1 MELSK
6 KDKKVAR
13 QIIEDGLQKELG
25 KGLDKIDKLL
35 KKWQEGKQDNRE
47 SYHLLFKTISDFD
60 KHIAKRY
67 DNMTGS
73 KYLFIIA
80 SQLHDDIVSEGSLS
94 ELSEE
99 VIQKI
104 KFLISE

>member
-1 MELSK
+1 
-6 KDKKVAR
+6 
-13 QIIEDGLQKELG
+13 
-25 KGLDKIDKLL
+25 
-35 KKWQEGKQDNRE
+35 
-47 SYHLLFKTISDFD
+47 
-60 KHIAKRY
+60 
-67 DNMTGS
+67 MTGS

>member
-6 KDKKVAR
+6 KDRKLAR
-13 QIIEDGLQKELG
+13 QIIEDGLQNEFG
-25 KGLDKIDKLL
+25 KGLDKIDKVL
-35 KKWQEGKQDNRE
+35 KKWKEEKQDNRE
-47 SYHLLFKTISDFD
+47 SYHLLFETISDFD

-80 SQLHDDIVSEGSLS
+80 SQLHDDIINEGSLS

-99 VIQKI
+99 VIRKI
-104 KFLISE
+104 KFLIS